1 MSRTSVRRTVRVGA
15 TAVAAALG
23 MLVATAAPSA
33 AQTPGRN
40 GQITWVDQC
49 VLSGPTGLPFP
60 GEVEGLGCYIS
71 GSWSPD
77 GRFVAVVTDNGT
89 EGGVGELWIWDDVA
103 DTLRP
108 LGTVDVDS
116 RTSFSPGG
124 TRLAVAR
131 GGDILILDVAT
142 GATVRNLTRT
152 PSTTESDPTWNRRN
166 LAIAYTAPDGVRS
179 VKLWGGW
186 SRLVAAG
193 AVYADFA
200 PDGWHIGFTRDG
212 VVYRAKRDG
221 RLAQAIF
228 TMPEGVRPQFAWSP
242 DGKYLLSADGEGG
255 LQITSRYGRL
265 VETGLGGSGSK
276 APAWQPAR
284 SAPPVES

>member
-23 MLVATAAPSA
+23 LLVATAAPSA

-40 GQITWVDQC
+40 GQITSVDEC

-77 GRFVAVVTDNGT
+77 GRFVAIVTDLST
-89 EGGVGELWIWDDVA
+89 APGVGELWIWDDVA
-103 DTLRP
+103 DTLRA

-116 RTSFSPGG
+116 KTSFSPGG
-124 TRLAVAR
+124 TKLAVGR
-131 GGDILILDVAT
+131 GGDILILDVAS

-152 PSTTESDPTWNRRN
+152 PGTTESDPTWNRRN

-179 VKLWGGW
+179 VKPWGGW

-221 RLAQAIF
+221 RLAKAIF
-228 TMPEGVRPQFAWSP
+228 TMPEGVRPEFAWSP
-242 DGKYLLSADGEGG
+242 DGRFLLSADGEGG
-255 LQITSRYGRL
+255 LQITSRYGP
-265 VETGLGGSGSK
+265 VVQTGLGGSGSK
-276 APAWQPAR
+276 SPAWQPLR
-284 SAPPVES
+284 SAPPVTS

>member
-1 MSRTSVRRTVRVGA
+1 MSRTSRRSVRLA
-15 TAVAAALG
+15 AAAAAAALG
-23 MLVATAAPSA
+23 MLVTAVPSS
-33 AQTPGRN
+33 AQTPGLN
-40 GQITWVDQC
+40 GQITWVDEC

-77 GRFVAVVTDNGT
+77 GRYVAIVTDLGT
-89 EGGVGELWIWDDVA
+89 APGVGELWIWDDAA
-103 DTLRP
+103 DSLRA
-108 LGTVDVDS
+108 LGTSDVAS
-116 RTSFSPGG
+116 KTSFSPDG

-131 GGDILILDVAT
+131 GGDILVLDVAT

-152 PSTTESDPTWNRRN
+152 PAAAESDPTWNRRN

-179 VKLWGGW
+179 VKPTGGW

-193 AVYADFA
+193 AVFADFA
-200 PDGWHIGFTRDG
+200 PDGWHIGYTRDG

-221 RLAQAIF
+221 RLAKAIF

-265 VETGLGGSGSK
+265 VQTGLGGSGSK
-276 APAWQPAR
+276 SPAWQPVL
-284 SAPPVES
+284 SAPPVAS

>member
-1 MSRTSVRRTVRVGA
+1 LL
-15 TAVAAALG
+15 VAA
-23 MLVATAAPSA
+23 VPSA
-33 AQTPGRN
+33 AQTPGAN
-40 GQITWVDQC
+40 GAISWVDEC

-77 GRFVAVVTDNGT
+77 GRLVAIVTDLGAAP
-89 EGGVGELWIWDDVA
+89 GLGALWIWDDVA

-108 LGTVDVDS
+108 LGTADVDS
-116 RTSFSPGG
+116 TTSFSPDGSQ
-124 TRLAVAR
+124 LAIGR
-131 GGDILILDVAT
+131 GGDIVVVSVAT
-142 GATVRNLTRT
+142 GATVRVLTPRT
-152 PSTTESDPTWNRRN
+152 PTTTESNPTWNRRN

-179 VKLWGGW
+179 VKPKGGA

-200 PDGWHIGFTRDG
+200 PDGWHIGFTRHG

-221 RLAQAIF
+221 RLAKAIF
-228 TMPEGVRPQFAWSP
+228 TMPDGVRPQFAWSP
-242 DGKYLLSADGEGG
+242 DGRYLLSQDGNGG
-255 LQITSRYGRL
+255 LQITSRYGHL

-276 APAWQPAR
+276 APAWQPVR
-284 SAPPVES
+284 SAPPAAS